1 MTQHKV
7 EKADRHRGLLL
18 SLSFHFRRERV
29 IMEKQLC
36 APLHLLPT
44 PTRPISTS
52 LPTLIITNGGARRS
66 SENMPYA
73 APSNRLIRCSLLTLC
88 RNGNVKYQRLP
99 DALCTLSHVQTNK
112 DAHMC
117 IYKHNDKFKKTQSA
131 VQHRMHVDGG
141 SCFWCNMPHAPYS
154 QHEVSVHKRVS
165 FVVPAGPTLKT

>member
-1 MTQHKV
+1 MPLCIFSPHRPAQSPHLSRLSSSLMV
-7 EKADRHRGLLL
+7 EPGEA
-18 SLSFHFRRERV
+18 RRTCH
-29 IMEKQLC
+29 M
-36 APLHLLPT
+36 LLPV
-44 PTRPISTS
+44 IAS
-52 LPTLIITNGGARRS
+52 LGG
-66 SENMPYA
+66 
-73 APSNRLIRCSLLTLC
+73 SLLTLC